1 MTDAASMPT
10 PSPTK
15 TSRRIPVRAM
25 GFGFRDASI
34 PRWWFFGNPYPT
46 HVSNA
51 LNLLFPDGERF
62 FIRSV
67 KHYMDVIERD
77 PELLARVRGFFGQE
91 GRHGH
96 EHERYNKLLEEQGYD
111 VERFL
116 AFYRY
121 WAYEVLEKSTPPV
134 LRLAATA
141 ALEHYT
147 ATMAENALVSDMLD
161 HAHPM
166 LRDLLRWHAAEE
178 IEHKSVA
185 FDVLQR
191 VDPRW
196 GVRAGGMAIASV
208 GILAFWILGARELL
222 RQEAA
227 RGTDMAMHAK
237 AAEANPILERERTKR
252 GQMFRKAI
260 ADYLRPDF
268 HPDQKND
275 YELARSYLEQIGR
288 LEG

>member
-1 MTDAASMPT
+1 MTDAAST
-10 PSPTK
+10 PSASAP

-25 GFGFRDASI
+25 GFGFRDADI

-67 KHYMDVIERD
+67 KHYMDVIEQD

-111 VERFL
+111 LERFL
-116 AFYRY
+116 SLYRY
-121 WAYEVLEKSTPPV
+121 WAYEVLEKSMPPV

-141 ALEHYT
+141 ALEHFT
-147 ATMAENALVSDMLD
+147 ATMAENALRSDLLD
-161 HAHPM
+161 HAHPL

-196 GVRAGGMAIASV
+196 GVRAGGMAIGTF
-208 GILAFWILGARELL
+208 GILTFWVLGARELL

-227 RGTDMAMHAK
+227 RGSDMEMHRRSAR
-237 AAEANPILERERTKR
+237 ANPVLERERKSR
-252 GQMFRKAI
+252 GGMFRRAI

-268 HPDQKND
+268 HPDQKHD
-275 YELARSYLEQIGR
+275 YELARGYLEGIGR

>member
-1 MTDAASMPT
+1 MSDAANVETSST
-10 PSPTK
+10 PK
-15 TSRRIPVRAM
+15 TARRIPVRAM
-25 GFGFRDASI
+25 GFGFRQAEI
-34 PRWWFFGNPYPT
+34 PRWWFFSNPYPT

-96 EHERYNKLLEEQGYD
+96 EHERYNALLEEQGYD

-116 AFYRY
+116 AFYRH
-121 WAYEVLEKSTPPV
+121 WAYEVLEKRVPPV
-134 LRLAATA
+134 LRLSATA

-147 ATMAENALVSDMLD
+147 ATMAENALKSDMLD

-185 FDVLQR
+185 YDVLQR

-196 GVRAGGMAIASV
+196 GVRAAGLALATAS
-208 GILAFWILGARELL
+208 ILAFWILGARELL

-227 RGTDMAMHAK
+227 MGTDMEEHRRR
-237 AAEANPILERERTKR
+237 AAADPTLERERKHR
-252 GQMFRKAI
+252 SVMFRKAI
-260 ADYLRPDF
+260 ADYLRPGF

-275 YELARSYLEQIGR
+275 YELARAYLESIGR
-288 LEG
+288 LEA

>member
-1 MTDAASMPT
+1 MSATAGAES
-10 PSPTK
+10 STK
-15 TSRRIPVRAM
+15 RPIPVRAM
-25 GFGFRDASI
+25 GFAFREAAV
-34 PRWWFFGNPYPT
+34 PRWWFFENPIPT

-67 KHYMDVIERD
+67 KHYMHVIEDD

-96 EHERYNKLLEEQGYD
+96 EHERYNKLLQEQGYD
-111 VERFL
+111 LEPFL
-116 AFYRY
+116 ALYRRL
-121 WAYEVLEKSTPPV
+121 AFDVLEKHVPPV
-134 LRLAATA
+134 LRLSATA

-147 ATMAENALVSDMLD
+147 ATMAENALKSDMLE
-161 HAHPM
+161 HAHPLM
-166 LRDLLRWHAAEE
+166 RDLLRWHAAEE

-185 FDVLQR
+185 YDVLQR

-196 GVRAGGMAIASV
+196 SVRAAGLAIGTAS
-208 GILAFWILGARELL
+208 ILAFWILGARELL

-227 RGTDMAMHAK
+227 MGTELDVHRR
-237 AAEANPILERERTKR
+237 AAAADPVLERERR
-252 GQMFRKAI
+252 HRAVMFRAAI
-260 ADYLRPDF
+260 ADYLRADF

-275 YELARSYLEQIGR
+275 YELARAYLDGIGR
-288 LEG
+288 LAG